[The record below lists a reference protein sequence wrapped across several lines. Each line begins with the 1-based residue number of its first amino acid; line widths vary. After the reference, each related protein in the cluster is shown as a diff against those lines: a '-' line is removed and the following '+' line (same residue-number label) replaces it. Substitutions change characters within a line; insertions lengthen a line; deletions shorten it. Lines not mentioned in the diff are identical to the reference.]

1 MQMGSSSKRAI
12 MIDGWAD
19 WCAAC
24 KKMDNSTFRNQKIIA
39 KLHNNWVAVKFD
51 FTQLTDENE
60 KLAEKY
66 GMPGLPTLILLPPNG
81 ELSKAKKL
89 TGYISATRL
98 YKELQ
103 DFEAKL

>member
-1 MQMGSSSKRAI
+1 MEIGSQSNKPI

-24 KKMDNSTFRNQKIIA
+24 KKMDNSTFRNQKVIA
-39 KLHNNWVAVKFD
+39 KLHSDWVAAKFD

-81 ELSKAKKL
+81 DISKAKKL

-98 YKELQ
+98 YKELK
-103 DFEAKL
+103 DFKASL

>member
-1 MQMGSSSKRAI
+1 

-24 KKMDNSTFRNQKIIA
+24 KKMDNSTFRNQKVIKAPHDWIA
-39 KLHNNWVAVKFD
+39 AKFD

-66 GMPGLPTLILLPPNG
+66 GMPGLPTLILTSTQRRY
-81 ELSKAKKL
+81 SKAKKL

-98 YKELQ
+98 YKELK
-103 DFEAKL
+103 DFKAKLEA